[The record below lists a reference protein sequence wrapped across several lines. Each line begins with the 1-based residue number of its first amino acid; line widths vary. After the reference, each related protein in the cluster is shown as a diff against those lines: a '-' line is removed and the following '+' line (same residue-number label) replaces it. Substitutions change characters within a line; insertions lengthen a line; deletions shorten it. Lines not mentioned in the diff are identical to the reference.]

1 MGFLPALAYAL
12 LMNAIPLAE
21 VIYHGRS
28 PATLLLLFWF
38 ETVLLL
44 VTGAIRIVAHRR
56 ATSKTGHHAPL
67 STVSDHHAD
76 AADTVRQLG
85 DGNTYLRGFVTTTGI
100 FTVAHGVFV
109 LLLVFLFGVGGPL
122 RWEDARIA
130 LAWAAGVQAVFLLA
144 DLPHLREWSF
154 ARLGEACGGASI
166 RVLVTQLGLILG
178 FPVAGVTGSPWGM
191 IGTFMG
197 LRAVADASIA
207 WLQGLMKRRDLPPG
221 LARFLARRG
230 KQSVETLEAE
240 FDALKERGRDVEA
253 LLERPIGEVRNEC
266 RADPPAPKRGRAR
279 RTGIRGPSRYS
290 SSIESTI
297 AARPALAQTSS

>member
-1 MGFLPALAYAL
+1 MLSEGFPRAAVLALSWGD
-12 LMNAIPLAE
+12 PL
-21 VIYHGRS
+21 VG
-28 PATLLLLFWF
+28 
-38 ETVLLL
+38 
-44 VTGAIRIVAHRR
+44 GADNSAV
-56 ATSKTGHHAPL
+56 
-67 STVSDHHAD
+67 
-76 AADTVRQLG
+76 LG

-100 FTVAHGVFV
+100 FTAAHGVFV
-109 LLLVFLFGVGGPL
+109 LLLVFLFGVGRPL

-154 ARLGEACGGASI
+154 ARLGETCGGASI

-253 LLERPIGEVRNEC
+253 LLERPIGEVMNE
-266 RADPPAPKRGRAR
+266 RRVDPPAA
-279 RTGIRGPSRYS
+279 
-290 SSIESTI
+290 
-297 AARPALAQTSS
+297 

>member
-28 PATLLLLFWF
+28 PAALLLLFWF

-44 VTGAIRIVAHRR
+44 VTGAIRIVVHRR
-56 ATSKTGHHAPL
+56 GTSKAGHHAPL

-76 AADTVRQLG
+76 AADTLRQLG

-100 FTVAHGVFV
+100 FTIVHGVFV

-122 RWEDARIA
+122 RWEDAKIA
-130 LAWAAGVQAVFLLA
+130 LAWAAGVQIVFLLA

-154 ARLGEACGGASI
+154 ARLGETCGGASI
-166 RVLVTQLGLILG
+166 RVLVTQLGLIFG
-178 FPVAGVTGSPWGM
+178 IPMVGITGSAWGM
-191 IGTFMG
+191 IGTLVG
-197 LRAVADASIA
+197 LRAVADASIS

-221 LARFLARRG
+221 LARFLARRS
-230 KQSVETLEAE
+230 KQSVDTLEAE

-253 LLERPIGEVRNEC
+253 LLERPIGEVR
-266 RADPPAPKRGRAR
+266 RG
-279 RTGIRGPSRYS
+279 
-290 SSIESTI
+290 
-297 AARPALAQTSS
+297 

>member
-44 VTGAIRIVAHRR
+44 VTGAIRIVVHRR
-56 ATSKTGHHAPL
+56 ATSKSGHHAPL
-67 STVSDHHAD
+67 SAVSDHHAD

-100 FTVAHGVFV
+100 FTMAHGVFV

-130 LAWAAGVQAVFLLA
+130 LAWAAGVQIVFLLA
-144 DLPHLREWSF
+144 DLPHLRAWSF
-154 ARLGEACGGASI
+154 ARLGETCGGASI

-178 FPVAGVTGSPWGM
+178 IPMIGITGSPWGM

-197 LRAVADASIA
+197 LRAVADASLV

-221 LARFLARRG
+221 LARFLARRS
-230 KQSVETLEAE
+230 KQSVDTLEAE
-240 FDALKERGRDVEA
+240 FDALKDRGRDVEA
-253 LLERPIGEVRNEC
+253 LLERPIGDVLK
-266 RADPPAPKRGRAR
+266 DPGVTPSAP
-279 RTGIRGPSRYS
+279 PPQS
-290 SSIESTI
+290 
-297 AARPALAQTSS
+297 P